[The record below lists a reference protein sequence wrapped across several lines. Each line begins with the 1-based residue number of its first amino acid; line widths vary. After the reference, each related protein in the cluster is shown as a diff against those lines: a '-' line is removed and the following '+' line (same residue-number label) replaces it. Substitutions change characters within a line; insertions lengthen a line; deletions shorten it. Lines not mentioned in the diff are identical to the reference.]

1 MNNNKNTIKYSNT
14 NSIYK
19 ILIIRKFFIFILD

>member
-19 ILIIRKFFIFILD
+19 ILIIRKIFIFILD